1 MIYLHKIIDHSLIY
15 LYIIKMQD
23 EPKGRGGAGR
33 GQGRKPLKE
42 GEVSVSVPI
51 RMTSSQRDKLARLGG
66 PQWVRD
72 RIDKAKEPEPKD
84 E

>member
-1 MIYLHKIIDHSLIY
+1 MESI
-15 LYIIKMQD
+15 
-23 EPKGRGGAGR
+23 PKGRGGPGR
-33 GQGRKPLKE
+33 GQGRKRLKE
-42 GEVSVSVPI
+42 GEETVIVPI
-51 RMTSSQRDKLARLGG
+51 RMTAGQKEKLARLGG

>member
-1 MIYLHKIIDHSLIY
+1 MIYLHKIIDHSSIY
-15 LYIIKMQD
+15 IYIIKMQD
-23 EPKGRGGAGR
+23 ELKGRGGAGR

-72 RIDKAKEPEPKD
+72 RIDKAKEPGAD
-84 E
+84 D